1 MDDGPFSINAMLSAF
16 LSPEAVEAPLGL
28 QSFLF
33 PFPIFSASPSA
44 ITCHCQQAIS
54 RKKKFKINIKVS

>member
-1 MDDGPFSINAMLSAF
+1 MDDGPFSSNAMLSAF

-33 PFPIFSASPSA
+33 PFPVFTASHRA
-44 ITCHCQQAIS
+44 KTCHCQQAIS
-54 RKKKFKINIKVS
+54 RKKW